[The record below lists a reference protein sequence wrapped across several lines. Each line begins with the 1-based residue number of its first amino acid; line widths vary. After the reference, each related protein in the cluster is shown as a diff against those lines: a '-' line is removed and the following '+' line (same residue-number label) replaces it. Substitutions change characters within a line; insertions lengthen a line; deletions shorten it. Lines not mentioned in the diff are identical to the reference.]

1 MKSKL
6 SAVLAAAWLWR
17 VASILALLLA
27 TTTAGNTDAISGYV
41 YTGNN
46 YTTNTDPTDLGSH
59 MIGFV
64 DFDFPAFDVTG
75 TFSLTGGHITFIG
88 LFSGPNDVT
97 SSQTPDTMKSSSF
110 VTLTNGVITDWN
122 ISGTFI
128 PVPGDPTSVGRPLAI
143 LQSSPTQDFTQLC
156 VTCTDTFAF
165 VTGNPGIW
173 EQYFGP
179 VPGPIA
185 GAGLPG
191 LILAGGGLLGWW

>member
-41 YTGNN
+41 YTRNN

-97 SSQTPDTMKSSSF
+97 SSQTPDTMNSS
-110 VTLTNGVITDWN
+110 
-122 ISGTFI
+122 
-128 PVPGDPTSVGRPLAI
+128 RAI

-165 VTGNPGIW
+165 VTGNPGTW
-173 EQYFGP
+173 KQHFGP

-191 LILAGGGLLGWW
+191 LILAGGGLLGWWRRRQKIA